1 LKNIDQRS
9 TEITMFILELF
20 DKENVD
26 RDIEVC
32 AELILIS
39 RLIQQRLMIRFGKK
53 IEKNSF
59 IEKAKIE
66 IIDEMKKDDAY
77 DSIKYLVQNYRDF
90 KSKNL
95 N

>member
-1 LKNIDQRS
+1 MKNIDQRS

-39 RLIQQRLMIRFGKK
+39 RLIQQRLMIRLGKK
-53 IEKNSF
+53 FVKNSF

>member
-1 LKNIDQRS
+1 MKNIDQRS

>member
-1 LKNIDQRS
+1 MKNIDQRS

-53 IEKNSF
+53 FVKNSF

-90 KSKNL
+90 KSKNF